1 VELIKLEPCAANV
14 GFLQSTFRV
23 MDFTRTVRR
32 IESIAGHFVER
43 RESISELSDDEL
55 VAGCLA
61 KEEEAFA
68 ELIDRYKN
76 KVYWLVRRMAGPA
89 DAEDHTQ
96 EVFLRAYQA
105 MPGFRQDSKFS
116 TWLYSIARNL
126 CLSELRKRGRRGE
139 EIPLEE
145 EGEERIRH
153 FLSEAREDLEEEI
166 ERRDVSRRMGELID
180 RLPES
185 HRTALTLYYVN
196 QARYEEISDIMGV
209 PMGTVKTY
217 IRRARLRLRDL
228 LLEEPDLAGL
238 TGRPQTDSREGE
250 GGGV

>member
-1 VELIKLEPCAANV
+1 VALIKLEPCAAEI
-14 GFLQSTFRV
+14 GFLKCTFRAV
-23 MDFTRTVRR
+23 DVATTVRR

-55 VAGCLA
+55 VEGCLA
-61 KEEEAFA
+61 KDGRAFA
-68 ELIDRYKN
+68 ELVDRYKN
-76 KVYWLVRRMAGPA
+76 KVYWLVRRMVGPG

-105 MPGFRQDSKFS
+105 MPGFRRESKFS
-116 TWLYSIARNL
+116 TWLYKIARNL

-139 EIPLEE
+139 EISIEE
-145 EGEERIRH
+145 EGEERIEH
-153 FLSEAREDLEEEI
+153 VLSEPREGLEDEI
-166 ERRDVSRRMGELID
+166 ERRDISRRVAELIEK
-180 RLPES
+180 LPEG

-196 QARYEEISDIMGV
+196 QARYEEISDIMDV

-238 TGRPQTDSREGE
+238 ADRGRGDSEEGE
-250 GGGV
+250 GGRV